1 MNTNLNNYL
10 CDSSLHD
17 EKVRVVDIQL
27 DWSEKVLHTIILHVG
42 AVYEILVFSSHDNL
56 RMQDI
61 SVQVHLN

>member
-27 DWSEKVLHTIILHVG
+27 DWSKKVLHTIILHVG